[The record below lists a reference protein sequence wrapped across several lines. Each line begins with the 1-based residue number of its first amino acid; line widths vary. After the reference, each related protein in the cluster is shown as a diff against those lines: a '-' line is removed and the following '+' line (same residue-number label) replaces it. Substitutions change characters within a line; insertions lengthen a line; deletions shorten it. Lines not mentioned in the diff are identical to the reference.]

1 MEEETGSLP
10 TPHSP
15 PADGRDVIEVS
26 QEEFEDSQRFLQSQ
40 DAIMDDSVFMHIRKV
55 IAYLYRKE
63 ADTAPV
69 QGSGSVG
76 SSAQE
81 RQSEYLAELNTNVL
95 NTLVEGYVGY
105 AWLCEVCARW
115 IEELNVQNSQY
126 LSMRGLGERR
136 EGNSGVSGTVNIIR
150 EALMSFLKQ
159 NYDSE
164 KMRIYME
171 DKADHDKWNPP
182 ELYWNLMKSPLVVS
196 HMINIYRERPKD
208 EFLSSWYQDYMN
220 TASAHMKLE
229 QADID
234 REGLSRIT
242 SNFSVFTLRISEEIR
257 KFLMKDDV
265 LDAIELDGIS
275 PLSPL
280 FWHAENAY
288 IYSQALLHF
297 IYQWRNDL
305 KGCRRLSQLI
315 ARTTM
320 RSAEGLFPDEAN
332 VDGKMY
338 EWSASQIHLLMTNF
352 SRFPNLHSSF
362 KRLCANPHLSS
373 FRLNEMD
380 VCDFYDELNKTLN
393 AFDNY
398 GILLFDQSR
407 DRSIGGRPQPLDCT
421 DDVGDSVSQYG
432 DPQRSDEYTRLRNAP
447 EMPPLEAIRESNI
460 LNQLIDDFSNADVH
474 LPDSNTWIR
483 YANLLVLLS
492 VPSPYELLYFH
503 YDELVCN
510 HLKRLPQREVWKQ
523 FYLPVGSCLGVPDLP
538 QEYDDE
544 SSLDEMEHLRDFGTS
559 SPDEDA
565 CSSDLYSLHL
575 HSPSHDMESDF
586 SFPAGADKH
595 MNDAFKPHKAWNNQ
609 SMAPASRTLRDA
621 DASSFVSGSAF
632 ESELCHNMEVE
643 PIMGKYGGK
652 VQVSTPSSCSD
663 SSTGLGKR
671 GFGGIAGG
679 VWLPVAKRT
688 VHRDGTHSADRDDEY
703 LEIKSTLASAIYKN
717 TNEGTK
723 LGAPKNISAERLNEM
738 RDMYASFKIQS
749 DRVKAIARKELY
761 HLHKII
767 HNASMDPV
775 ERDFEMRDVIST
787 VIASSVVMAYI
798 RHDVMRQRSIRAV
811 SDSKLLLLMDIA
823 NKHPVKRTPIAV
835 FLRDVCVACA
845 EGKIVA
851 NSSSAK
857 LERLQCIM
865 DLLLYVARFERQCVP
880 VVSIFTSIMHRL
892 DRSISRHFVTTLF
905 TYCGAPYGE
914 EFMRQLL
921 TMVEKYLRLGVA
933 GTASVPNVND
943 ATVVNG
949 FLRPFL
955 DECAQTWARNN
966 ALADVVRRCKRI
978 LQNDFVL

>member
-1 MEEETGSLP
+1 MDEATGPLP
-10 TPHSP
+10 PPQPP
-15 PADGRDVIEVS
+15 PADWRDVIEVS

-63 ADTAPV
+63 AESVAI
-69 QGSGSVG
+69 QGSGG
-76 SSAQE
+76 DDASARE
-81 RQSEYLAELNTNVL
+81 HQSEYLAELNTNVL

-126 LSMRGLGERR
+126 LSMRGLGEKR
-136 EGNSGVSGTVNIIR
+136 EGNSGVTGTVNIIR

-196 HMINIYRERPKD
+196 HMINIYHERPKD

-234 REGLSRIT
+234 SEGLSRIT

-265 LDAIELDGIS
+265 LDAIELDGTS

-320 RSAEGLFPDEAN
+320 RPTEGLFPDEDK
-332 VDGKMY
+332 VDGNMY

-362 KRLCANPHLSS
+362 KRLCANPHLST
-373 FRLNEMD
+373 FKLNEMD

-398 GILLFDQSR
+398 GILLFDRSR
-407 DRSIGGRPQPLDCT
+407 DRAINSRSQPSDSPE
-421 DDVGDSVSQYG
+421 DVGDSVSLYG
-432 DPQRSDEYTRLRNAP
+432 DAQRSDEYMRLRNAP

-460 LNQLIDDFSNADVH
+460 LNQLIEDFSNEDIP

-523 FYLPVGSCLGVPDLP
+523 FYLPVGLYFGSTDLP

-544 SSLDEMEHLRDFGTS
+544 SSLDEIEQLRDFGTS
-559 SPDEDA
+559 SPDEDV
-565 CSSDLYSLHL
+565 CSSDLNSLRL
-575 HSPSHDMESDF
+575 HSPSHDVESEF
-586 SFPAGADKH
+586 SVPMGANSAS
-595 MNDAFKPHKAWNNQ
+595 NDMRGYDGCKPQKAWNTQ
-609 SMAPASRTLRDA
+609 SVVSASSTLRDL
-621 DASSFVSGSAF
+621 DASSVLSSSAF

-643 PIMGKYGGK
+643 SNPGHHGGK
-652 VQVSTPSSCSD
+652 VNVSTPSSRSD

-671 GFGGIAGG
+671 GFGGVAGG
-679 VWLPVAKRT
+679 GWLPDAKRSN
-688 VHRDGTHSADRDDEY
+688 VPRDKSQSADREDEY

-717 TNEGTK
+717 TNEDSK
-723 LGAPKNISAERLNEM
+723 LGAPKNISPERLAEM
-738 RDMYASFKIQS
+738 KDMYAAFKIQS
-749 DRVKAIARKELY
+749 DRVKGIARKELY

-767 HNASMDPV
+767 HNASMDPS

-798 RHDVMRQRSIRAV
+798 RHDVMRKRNISAV
-811 SDSKLLLLMDIA
+811 SDAKLMLLMEIA
-823 NKHPVKRTPIAV
+823 DKHPVKRTPIAV

-845 EGKIVA
+845 EGKISA
-851 NSSSAK
+851 NSSTVK
-857 LERLQCIM
+857 LEVGFAFLTHVLYRW
-865 DLLLYVARFERQCVP
+865 LLFESDVINCLSYKMSR
-880 VVSIFTSIMHRL
+880 SIFPFAM
-892 DRSISRHFVTTLF
+892 HFVI
-905 TYCGAPYGE
+905 
-914 EFMRQLL
+914 
-921 TMVEKYLRLGVA
+921 LRDFIA
-933 GTASVPNVND
+933 HQCHSA
-943 ATVVNG
+943 
-949 FLRPFL
+949 
-955 DECAQTWARNN
+955 CN
-966 ALADVVRRCKRI
+966 A
-978 LQNDFVL
+978 